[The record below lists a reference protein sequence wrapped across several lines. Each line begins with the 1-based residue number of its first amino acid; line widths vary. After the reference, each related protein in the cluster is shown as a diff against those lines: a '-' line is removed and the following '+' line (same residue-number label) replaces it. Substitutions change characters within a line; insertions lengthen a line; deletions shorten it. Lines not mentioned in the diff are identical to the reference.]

1 MNMKVKRFF
10 AKTLLFT
17 TFLSPFIISTGNTA
31 YADLKDKPP
40 TTPFEH
46 YYFGGY
52 RKENVSY
59 YNEYGGWERVSAS
72 LYGPGSISS
81 SRSVTQYES
90 VSGSISGIPTISTGQ
105 SITSSV
111 GYTLNVPKGKY
122 YMAVR
127 VVYRVETGY
136 RVKDNVVGGRTRNYY
151 KIKVP
156 SHFEYRLLRG

>member
-1 MNMKVKRFF
+1 MKVKRFF

-52 RKENVSY
+52 RKENVNY
-59 YNEYGGWERVSAS
+59 YYEYGGWERVSAS

-81 SRSVTQYES
+81 SSTITKHES
-90 VSGSISGIPTISTGQ
+90 VSGSISGIPTISTGY
-105 SITSSV
+105 SKTSSF

-122 YMAVR
+122 YMAAR
-127 VVYRVETGY
+127 VVYKVETGY
-136 RVKDNVVGGRTRNYY
+136 RVKDNVVGGKTRNFY
-151 KIKVP
+151 KVKAP
-156 SHFEYRLLRG
+156 SHFEYILLRG

>member
-1 MNMKVKRFF
+1 MKVKRFF

-59 YNEYGGWERVSAS
+59 YYEYGGWERVSAS

-81 SRSVTQYES
+81 SSTIKKSESVT
-90 VSGSISGIPTISTGQ
+90 GSISGIPTISTGRSKSS
-105 SITSSV
+105 SI

-122 YMAVR
+122 YMAAR
-127 VVYRVETGY
+127 VVYKVETGY
-136 RVKDNVVGGRTRNYY
+136 RVKDNVVGGKTRNFY
-151 KIKVP
+151 KVKTP
-156 SHFEYRLLRG
+156 SHFEYILLRG